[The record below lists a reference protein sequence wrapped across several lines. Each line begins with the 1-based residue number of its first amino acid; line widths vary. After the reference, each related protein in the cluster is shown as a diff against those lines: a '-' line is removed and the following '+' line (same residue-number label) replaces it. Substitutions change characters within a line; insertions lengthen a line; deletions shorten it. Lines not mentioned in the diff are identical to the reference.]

1 MKFKGYIYK
10 FKLNAS
16 HSVLID
22 NVRGNVHSHTFI
34 IIMHIKIASSDFVLY
49 NDVEKVIIDYLKK
62 YEEKELN
69 KIEPFDEIEPTLENI
84 GNFLFDEIQKIL
96 SAKSIELTKLE
107 ISETPARVYIVN
119 AQNKKQEEEYNVKI
133 RKLLLNSL
141 INSCA
146 EDLLNKYKGSKDKV
160 KKQKA
165 VVPVKRILKEKE
177 IEEYHENV
185 EGEDSVE
192 IIKEYKVLP
201 KALISM
207 FFLLLIS
214 VLLTLYLK
222 NLGGYPWGIDTYGH
236 IFKADF
242 LYKSI
247 KSGNLYPLLTKYW
260 YNGIQPFRYWAPLT
274 YYILAAFQFAS
285 GGDAIN
291 AYFIFVIF
299 VFLIGAMGW
308 LMWGIGGKNV
318 YTALILGIVWFFLPE
333 NLKVLFFEGNIPRVV
348 ITALLPYLFYFL
360 WDFVEYGKKWS
371 ILLMSF
377 FMVLITMTHLMIAA
391 MLGVA
396 SFIFLFIYSILFKK
410 FLRSMRVIAAMLL
423 SYAICGIWLYP
434 ALKGGLASMDSGAT
448 SEVMKF
454 FSAKFTLA
462 LNPFLRV
469 INANKNGLFYYG
481 ISIFVVAILGVFL
494 SKKKSLPGFITSLI
508 IFFGSTTAFLP
519 IISKLPL
526 NQLFWMIRFTP
537 IAYAL
542 FVISILNWKSCK
554 VWFKTVILI
563 FIIADSA
570 LSFNFKLY
578 PEGKSYSTAKELKI
592 AKNITNQRISLLDDS
607 TYQSYASYYIC
618 STGKEVPYSYGW
630 AWQGASTAQNI
641 VLLNTALENGYYKY
655 MFDRSLEMGCDTV
668 LVRKSVLKYNKKNF
682 NSINIGA
689 KLSGYSLY
697 SEDDDSY
704 VFHRKTPKNFGVI
717 TKYYGLCLGK
727 NSSDIPLQYPSFKLG
742 DSCNIEDYSLKDLM
756 KYKVIYLSGFSYN
769 NRKAAE
775 KMLTALSK
783 SGVKVIVDMNKIP
796 IDPII
801 NRMTLLGV
809 NAEPITFNNK
819 MPNLFFKGQKYKP
832 SVEFNEKYKKWS
844 TVYLGKVPE
853 VIGFSWINDRK
864 IPFLGKGN
872 GNNKNVYFIG
882 FNLMFNGMENED
894 TKSIDIM
901 NSVMGTEL
909 LNPPQRNIV
918 PLDVKYYKNL
928 IKIKSPK
935 NNVNTTLAF
944 LDAYKGDKGIY
955 KDQNLLNVVKKGE
968 TNISITYPYLIQGA
982 VLSILGLIGLVIL
995 IIL

>member
-1 MKFKGYIYK
+1 M
-10 FKLNAS
+10 
-16 HSVLID
+16 V
-22 NVRGNVHSHTFI
+22 
-34 IIMHIKIASSDFVLY
+34 
-49 NDVEKVIIDYLKK
+49 
-62 YEEKELN
+62 
-69 KIEPFDEIEPTLENI
+69 
-84 GNFLFDEIQKIL
+84 
-96 SAKSIELTKLE
+96 
-107 ISETPARVYIVN
+107 
-119 AQNKKQEEEYNVKI
+119 
-133 RKLLLNSL
+133 
-141 INSCA
+141 
-146 EDLLNKYKGSKDKV
+146 
-160 KKQKA
+160 
-165 VVPVKRILKEKE
+165 
-177 IEEYHENV
+177 
-185 EGEDSVE
+185 
-192 IIKEYKVLP
+192 
-201 KALISM
+201 
-207 FFLLLIS
+207 
-214 VLLTLYLK
+214 
-222 NLGGYPWGIDTYGH
+222 
-236 IFKADF
+236 
-242 LYKSI
+242 
-247 KSGNLYPLLTKYW
+247 
-260 YNGIQPFRYWAPLT
+260 
-274 YYILAAFQFAS
+274 
-285 GGDAIN
+285 
-291 AYFIFVIF
+291 
-299 VFLIGAMGW
+299 
-308 LMWGIGGKNV
+308 
-318 YTALILGIVWFFLPE
+318 FLPE

-371 ILLMSF
+371 ILPMSF

-410 FLRSMRVIAAMLL
+410 FLRSIRVIAAMLL
-423 SYAICGIWLYP
+423 SYAVCGIWLYP

-448 SEVMKF
+448 SEVMKS
-454 FSAKFTLA
+454 FSAKFTIA

-519 IISKLPL
+519 IISRLPL

-554 VWFKTVILI
+554 IWFRTAILI
-563 FIIADSA
+563 FIISDSA

-578 PEGKSYSTAKELKI
+578 PEGKSESTAKVLKI

-618 STGKEVPYSYGW
+618 STGKEIPYSYGW

-641 VLLNTALENGYYKY
+641 VLLNTALENGYYRY

-668 LVRKSVLKYNKKNF
+668 FVRKPVLKYDKKSF
-682 NSINIGA
+682 NVINIGA

-697 SEDDDSY
+697 REDDDSY
-704 VFHRKTPKNFGVI
+704 IFHRKTPKNFGVI
-717 TKYYGLCLGK
+717 TKYDGICIGK
-727 NSSDIPLQYPSFKLG
+727 TSSDIPLQYPDFKLG
-742 DSCNIEDYSLKDLM
+742 DSYNIEDYALKDLM

-783 SGVKVIVDMNKIP
+783 SGVKIIVDMNKIP

-801 NRMTLLGV
+801 NRMTFLGV

-819 MPNLFFKGQKYKP
+819 MPNLFFNGQKYKP

-844 TVYLGKVPE
+844 TVYLEKVPD

-864 IPFLGKGN
+864 IPFLGRGN
-872 GNNKNVYFIG
+872 GSNKNIYFIG

-894 TKSIDIM
+894 TKSINIM

-918 PLDVKYYKNL
+918 PLGVKYYKNS

-982 VLSILGLIGLVIL
+982 ALSILGLIGLVIL
-995 IIL
+995 MFL